1 LPPEAEAVLVFG
13 LSVETVDLPAF
24 LKLGNAKKSDI
35 CLIFAKRIMGGNK
48 TGGAGDKLGGP
59 ALPQPG
65 PKTATDCIV
74 LNHA

>member
-1 LPPEAEAVLVFG
+1 
-13 LSVETVDLPAF
+13 
-24 LKLGNAKKSDI
+24 
-35 CLIFAKRIMGGNK
+35 MGGNK

-74 LNHA
+74 LNHAWLRCENIYTMPEMYNIKW